1 MCKNEV
7 CDGCKYYDTRAFS
20 CVLVCEPKYWDF
32 SDN

>member
-7 CDGCKYYDTRAFS
+7 CDGCKYGDITDDS
-20 CVLVCEPKYWDF
+20 CALVCEPKFWDF